1 MAQVSEVVKALGHH
15 GHWGF
20 SAPFDCLEALS
31 NAHVCSSSSSE
42 SGAEPINILLLHAG
56 DIRCIPCAT
65 CAQLC
70 PWSPIL
76 FPTLLI

>member
-31 NAHVCSSSSSE
+31 NANVCSSSSSE

-56 DIRCIPCAT
+56 DIRCVSCAT
-65 CAQLC
+65 CAQNV
-70 PWSPIL
+70 PDGPRSSPSC
-76 FPTLLI
+76 